1 MKFKILILMIFGV
14 PLFADY
20 NASKI
25 TKTDLENL
33 QNMEISIYEKS
44 TKNHEFNIM
53 ELVDLIW
60 ENRAI
65 KIQPIL
71 ERFNLSIAGFAGEKS
86 KISYYE
92 VSNKYENLQPYAY
105 IGLQAEFKIIDPK
118 EARQKK
124 DEIRK
129 QRMLISQMV
138 RDFKAKKLQIFHLK
152 NQISILHEKEN
163 RLKIRVN
170 EAVSN
175 FDERLKNLEN
185 LQETNEKLDIA
196 ILDLSQLQNNLI
208 DFVKDDFK
216 PNLERLLK

>member
-1 MKFKILILMIFGV
+1 MKFKILFFLPVF
-14 PLFADY
+14 LFSDY

-25 TKTDLENL
+25 TLKDLENL
-33 QNMEISIYEKS
+33 QNIEGSIYEKS
-44 TKNHEFNIM
+44 MKNHEFEISN
-53 ELVDLIW
+53 LVNLIW

-129 QRMLISQMV
+129 QRILISKMV
-138 RDFKAKKLQIFHLK
+138 RDLQQK
-152 NQISILHEKEN
+152 NS
-163 RLKIRVN
+163 
-170 EAVSN
+170 
-175 FDERLKNLEN
+175 
-185 LQETNEKLDIA
+185 KLDFA
-196 ILDLSQLQNNLI
+196 ILDLSQLENDLI
-208 DFVKDDFK
+208 DLVNDDFK
-216 PNLERLLK
+216 PNLKRILR

>member
-71 ERFNLSIAGFAGEKS
+71 ERFNLSVSGFAGEKS

-92 VSNKYENLQPYAY
+92 SPDKYEKLRPYAY

-208 DFVKDDFK
+208 DLVKDDFK

>member
-208 DFVKDDFK
+208 DLVNDDFK
-216 PNLERLLK
+216 PTLERLLK

>member
-1 MKFKILILMIFGV
+1 MKFKILFFLPVF
-14 PLFADY
+14 LFSDY

-25 TKTDLENL
+25 TLKDLENL
-33 QNMEISIYEKS
+33 QNIEGSIYEKS
-44 TKNHEFNIM
+44 MKNHQFEISN
-53 ELVDLIW
+53 LVNLIW

-129 QRMLISQMV
+129 QRILISKMV
-138 RDFKAKKLQIFHLK
+138 RDFQAKKLEIFHLK
-152 NQISILHEKEN
+152 NEISILHEKEN

-175 FDERLKNLEN
+175 FDERLKNLED
-185 LQETNEKLDIA
+185 LQQKNSKLDFA
-196 ILDLSQLQNNLI
+196 ILDLSQLENDLI
-208 DFVKDDFK
+208 DLVNDDFK
-216 PNLERLLK
+216 PNLKRILR

>member
-1 MKFKILILMIFGV
+1 MKFKILFFLPVF
-14 PLFADY
+14 LFSDY

-25 TKTDLENL
+25 TLKDLENL
-33 QNMEISIYEKS
+33 QNIEGSIYEKS
-44 TKNHEFNIM
+44 MKNHEFEISN
-53 ELVDLIW
+53 LVNLIW

-208 DFVKDDFK
+208 DLVSDDFK
-216 PNLERLLK
+216 PTLKRLLK

>member
-1 MKFKILILMIFGV
+1 MKFKILIFFPV
-14 PLFADY
+14 FLFSDY

-25 TKTDLENL
+25 TLKDLENL
-33 QNMEISIYEKS
+33 AKMDASIYEKS
-44 TKNHEFNIM
+44 TARQR
-53 ELVDLIW
+53 LSVDQIVNLIW
-60 ENRAI
+60 VNRAI
-65 KIQPIL
+65 KIEPLL
-71 ERFNLSIAGFAGEKS
+71 ERFNLSVSGFAGEKS

-92 VSNKYENLQPYAY
+92 SPDKYEKLRPYAY

-208 DFVKDDFK
+208 DLVNDDFK
-216 PNLERLLK
+216 PTLKRILK

>member
-1 MKFKILILMIFGV
+1 MKFKILILVLWLM

-25 TKTDLENL
+25 TEKDLQNL

-71 ERFNLSIAGFAGEKS
+71 ERFNLSISGFAGEKS
-86 KISYYE
+86 KISYYDA
-92 VSNKYENLQPYAY
+92 SSRYENLRPYAY

-208 DFVKDDFK
+208 DLVNDDFK
-216 PNLERLLK
+216 PTLKRILK